1 MSVFDED
8 VVFIL
13 IYEFTYTY
21 IQAKKDTHILSKK
34 KEKGGREARKKMEGE
49 EGRRREGRGGLFS
62 SPPHLMLSL
71 CWLHRSSKGEEGED
85 PIFFASS
92 IISSSSYH
100 PRYLATA
107 KREEGRRERS
117 GPPSFKP

>member
-34 KEKGGREARKKMEGE
+34 KKGHAHPFMWKIFKMQEQCRRGKK
-49 EGRRREGRGGLFS
+49 
-62 SPPHLMLSL
+62 
-71 CWLHRSSKGEEGED
+71 
-85 PIFFASS
+85 IV
-92 IISSSSYH
+92 
-100 PRYLATA
+100 
-107 KREEGRRERS
+107 
-117 GPPSFKP
+117 

>member
-34 KEKGGREARKKMEGE
+34 K
-49 EGRRREGRGGLFS
+49 
-62 SPPHLMLSL
+62 
-71 CWLHRSSKGEEGED
+71 
-85 PIFFASS
+85 
-92 IISSSSYH
+92 
-100 PRYLATA
+100 
-107 KREEGRRERS
+107 KRTRTPLYVENI
-117 GPPSFKP
+117 